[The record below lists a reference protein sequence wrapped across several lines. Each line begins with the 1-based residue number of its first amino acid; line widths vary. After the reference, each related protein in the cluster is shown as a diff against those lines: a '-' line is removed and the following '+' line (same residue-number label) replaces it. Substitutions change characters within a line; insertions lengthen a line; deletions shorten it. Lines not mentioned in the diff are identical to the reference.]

1 METNFAAADP
11 QQGAYILGAKLK
23 FVLGLHC
30 HQPVGNFDHVFQH
43 GMDVS
48 YRPFLETVER
58 FPALKVVLHYSGPL
72 LEWIS
77 EHDPGF
83 FSLVSRLATSGQ
95 AEIAGGGH
103 NEPILPVVPR
113 RDAVGQI
120 RHMTRYLKR
129 HFGANVR
136 GGWLTER
143 IWEPHMPSLL
153 AEAGLEYTTV
163 DDYHFLSA
171 GFDPEKLQG
180 YYLSEDQGHSV
191 AIFPI
196 SQQLRY
202 MVPFHEVDEVIGFL
216 RRKAE
221 QLPAGSVLTLA
232 DDGEKFGMWPG
243 TFDWVYKRKWLD
255 KFFTALTENSDWL
268 ETTTFSRVLDSAPA
282 SGRVYLP
289 AASYMEM
296 GGWSLP
302 AAAGEKF
309 QRIQTRLER
318 QGELEELFP
327 FLRGSFWRN
336 FLIKYPES
344 GWMHGRMWQV
354 SDYLAS
360 TLAPGAYNRATPP
373 AALQHLWRGQTNCA
387 YWHGIFGGLYLP
399 HLRKAI
405 FSQLIRAEKLALRAS
420 GAPPLRAQ
428 RVDVDRD
435 GEDEIVLANS
445 KLSLVVKPSDGGII
459 AELDSLEAEFNLTDT
474 LARRPEAYHWK
485 MVEGAEQEHGEEG
498 HASIHERTFE
508 DKVPAKDLI
517 YDPWTRRMLRVHFF
531 ASPPASAEALG
542 RMELEDIG
550 DFAAGAWTASG
561 PRGSAGKISLALK
574 RCGRIRLADG
584 STASLEAR
592 KRIAIGRDSG
602 NIAAV
607 CSVVNTS
614 GRKLDTFMGISFNLT
629 VLGPADQSVGLLPA
643 GGELLS
649 LDKPFELNGC
659 RNFTVCNHRDRWQ
672 LEFALGKTPLAVYQ
686 YPVHTLSQSEGGV
699 DHTYQATCLVPVWPL
714 ELKPGGKADFSFD
727 LTLSN

>member
-1 METNFAAADP
+1 M
-11 QQGAYILGAKLK
+11 GAKLK

-30 HQPVGNFDHVFQH
+30 HQPVGNFDHVFRR
-43 GMDVS
+43 GMDSS
-48 YRPFLETVER
+48 YRPFLETIER

-72 LEWIS
+72 LDWIS
-77 EHDPGF
+77 EHDPEF
-83 FSLVSRLATSGQ
+83 FSLVSRLASSGQ

-180 YYLSEDQGHSV
+180 YYLSEDQGRSV

-202 MVPFHEVDEVIGFL
+202 MIPFRAVDEVIEFF
-216 RRKAE
+216 RRKAG
-221 QLPAGSVLTLA
+221 QLPEGSVLTLA
-232 DDGEKFGMWPG
+232 DDGEKFGMWPD
-243 TFDWVYKRKWLD
+243 TFDWVYNNKWLEI
-255 KFFTALTENSDWL
+255 FFTALTENSDWL
-268 ETTTFSRVLDSAPA
+268 ETTTFSHVLDSAPA

-289 AASYMEM
+289 TASYMEM

-302 AAAGEKF
+302 AKAGENF
-309 QRIQTRLER
+309 QRIQTRLEH
-318 QGELEELFP
+318 QGKLDEYFP

-354 SDYLAS
+354 SDLLAD
-360 TLAPGAYNRATPP
+360 TLAPEAYNRAEPP
-373 AALQHLWRGQTNCA
+373 SALQHLWRGQTNCA

-405 FSQLIRAEKLALRAS
+405 FGQLIRAEKLALKMTGGPS
-420 GAPPLRAQ
+420 LRAEK
-428 RVDVDRD
+428 VDVDRD
-435 GEDEIVLANS
+435 GEEEIVLANRE
-445 KLSLVVKPSDGGII
+445 LNLVVKPSDGGTI
-459 AELDSLEAEFNLTDT
+459 AELDSLSAEFNLTDT

-485 MVEGAEQEHGEEG
+485 MVEGAQQEHGEGG

-508 DKVPAKDLI
+508 DKVPAEDLI
-517 YDPWTRRMLRVHFF
+517 YDPWTRRMLRLHFF
-531 ASPPASAEALG
+531 AEPPFSAESLS
-542 RMELEDIG
+542 RMKAEDIG
-550 DFAAGAWTASG
+550 DFANGAWTASG
-561 PRGSAGKISLALK
+561 PRRSTDKISLLLK
-574 RCGRIRLADG
+574 RRGQLLLADG
-584 STASLEAR
+584 STAGVEAR
-592 KRIAIGRDSG
+592 KRISIERDSG
-602 NIAAV
+602 NIALG
-607 CSVVNTS
+607 CSVLNTS
-614 GRKLDTFMGISFNLT
+614 GQELSAFVGVSFNLT
-629 VLGPADQSVGLLPA
+629 VLGPADSAVGLLPA
-643 GGELLS
+643 GGGQLS
-649 LDKPFELNGC
+649 LNEPFELNRC
-659 RNFTVCNHRDRWQ
+659 RNFKVYNHRDRWQ
-672 LEFALGKTPLAVYQ
+672 LEFALRKTPLTVYQ

-699 DHTYQATCLVPVWPL
+699 DHTYQATCLVLLWLL
-714 ELKPGGKADFSFD
+714 ELNPGGKTDFSFD